1 MLTRE
6 QAIAE
11 LTAPGA
17 PCEVRTETVNGHPLR
32 VFTRVHPTLRDLWLA
47 SVSARGDATYFVYD
61 DVPLTYGEA
70 HQQVVSLA
78 AWLAERGIGKGDRVA
93 IGMRNYP
100 EWAVAFWAV
109 ECVGAVVVSLNAWWI
124 TEELE
129 YALNDSGAIAAIV
142 DGERSER
149 LPAAMLA
156 RTSVQNLVTTRCQS
170 RPDATPWED
179 ATGNHSATLP
189 RVEIA
194 PDDDATILY
203 TSGTTG
209 FPKGAVGSH
218 RNYKTNVGNAVL
230 AAVVAM
236 KIAGAAAGAPS
247 ATPTAP
253 AVTAPKPQVRA
264 LATFPFFHIAGLCGL
279 INNTNN
285 GVCVHTMFKWDA
297 GEALALIERHRV
309 NVVGGVPT
317 VVRTL
322 LEHPDFDSFDL
333 SSITSIGQGGA
344 PVPPDSIARIET
356 EFAGKVNPSNG
367 YGLTETT
374 AAVIA
379 NAGAGYFAKK
389 ESVGLPAVGCEVR
402 IVDEDGNDVPVGET
416 GELWLY
422 GPSNVRGYWNKP
434 EATAGAFI
442 DGWFRSGDAAR
453 MDADGYIYVVDRIK
467 DMVLRGGENVYCVE
481 VETALFEHPA
491 VLDCAVIGLPHDVL
505 GEEVAAVVVAAP
517 GHGPASTQGVREHLA
532 GRLAVFKVPSA
543 IFWHEGALPRNASG
557 KVLKRD
563 LRDTYADAPR
573 N

>member
-17 PCEVRTETVNGHPLR
+17 PCEVRTETVNAPPLR

-218 RNYKTNVGNAVL
+218 RNYMTNVGNAIL
-230 AAVVAM
+230 AAAVAM

-247 ATPTAP
+247 AAPTAP

-309 NVVGGVPT
+309 NVVGVRRPHLLVACALREPCTDCIDHHQDALLGPCRLEILRCQTSHGRRVEAVQRRRNDAREPLGLL
-317 VVRTL
+317 VVGEHAREHEPEDQRDPRDHRPSL
-322 LEHPDFDSFDL
+322 AERDDLAHIHRLEQHPSRPKH
-333 SSITSIGQGGA
+333 GCHHRQGLHQKPELVGHCLIPLVSWLA
-344 PVPPDSIARIET
+344 RRGPDPRVT
-356 EFAGKVNPSNG
+356 
-367 YGLTETT
+367 
-374 AAVIA
+374 
-379 NAGAGYFAKK
+379 
-389 ESVGLPAVGCEVR
+389 
-402 IVDEDGNDVPVGET
+402 PVG
-416 GELWLY
+416 
-422 GPSNVRGYWNKP
+422 S
-434 EATAGAFI
+434 
-442 DGWFRSGDAAR
+442 
-453 MDADGYIYVVDRIK
+453 
-467 DMVLRGGENVYCVE
+467 
-481 VETALFEHPA
+481 HPF
-491 VLDCAVIGLPHDVL
+491 LH
-505 GEEVAAVVVAAP
+505 
-517 GHGPASTQGVREHLA
+517 
-532 GRLAVFKVPSA
+532 
-543 IFWHEGALPRNASG
+543 
-557 KVLKRD
+557 
-563 LRDTYADAPR
+563 
-573 N
+573 